1 MKSLSVR
8 LGVIFAII
16 GLAIFTY
23 AEVWG
28 ADWKFFQVTK
38 STEDVGGLPVFGNIH
53 FYDATSVAHPSKNIV
68 RVWTKTFHVG
78 KDQIFPPETKDRPY
92 ETLNSLKL
100 SYSTNL
106 IEINCSERRFKSLK
120 AFVFFEG
127 EGVEKEVPRDA
138 FPSAYESNKIVPNGE
153 VDTLWKM
160 LCK

>member
-1 MKSLSVR
+1 MKSLSVK
-8 LGVIFAII
+8 LGVILI
-16 GLAIFTY
+16 GVVIFGY
-23 AEVWG
+23 SEVWG

-38 STEDVGGLPVFGNIH
+38 STEDVRDLPVFGNMH
-53 FYDATSVAHPSKNIV
+53 FYDATSVAYPSKNVV
-68 RVWTKTFHVG
+68 RVWTKTFHFG

-100 SYSTNL
+100 PYSTNL

-120 AFVFFEG
+120 AFVFFEE

-138 FPSAYESNKIVPNGE
+138 FPAAYESNKIVPKGE
-153 VDTLWKM
+153 IDTLSKM